1 MTVFNLP
8 DLGEGLPDAEIREWL
23 VNEGD
28 HVNEDQ
34 PIVSME
40 TAKAVVEVPSPF
52 TGKIL
57 TLHGSPGDVVKTGA
71 PLVSF
76 ESDEKV
82 PAEKPKDAGTV
93 VGNIEVGDNVLQES
107 ATGIKPR
114 ASEKS
119 GIKAT
124 PAVRKLA
131 RSLNIDLSTIT
142 GTGPHGSITRQD
154 IESASSAPAQ
164 SAEDFENLHG
174 VERFMGI
181 AMSNAHK
188 EVPPITIVDD
198 ADIQHFTKDDNITLR
213 LIRAVCAACDVE
225 PKLNAHF
232 DGKNMSRKLFDN
244 INLAIAVDTPAG
256 LYAPVIKDA
265 KNKSDTEL
273 REKINQFKEQAKAQE
288 FPPEDLKDATITLSN
303 FGVFVGRYASAMV
316 VPPTVA
322 IIAVGKLRQQV
333 VAVDNQPAVHRML
346 PISLTVDH
354 RAITGGEAAR
364 FLAALIADLQK

>member
-28 HVNEDQ
+28 DVKEDQ

-57 TLHGSPGDVVKTGA
+57 KLHGNPGDVVKTGS

-76 ESDEKV
+76 ESDEKA
-82 PAEKPKDAGTV
+82 PDAGTV
-93 VGNIEVGDNVLQES
+93 VGSIEVGEKVIQES
-107 ATGIKPR
+107 ATGIQPS
-114 ASEKS
+114 AAEKS

-124 PAVRKLA
+124 PVVRKLA
-131 RSLNIDLSTIT
+131 RSLNIDLSAVT
-142 GTGPHGSITRQD
+142 GTGPHGSITKKD
-154 IESASSAPAQ
+154 VENAGGAAPQAV
-164 SAEDFENLHG
+164 EGFENLHG

-181 AMSNAHK
+181 AMASAHK

-198 ADIQHFTKDDNITLR
+198 ADINHFTKDDNITLR
-213 LIRAVCAACDVE
+213 LIRAVSAACKVE

-232 DGKNMSRKLFDN
+232 NGKNMSRKLFDE

-265 KNKSDTEL
+265 GNKSKDAL

-288 FPPEDLKDATITLSN
+288 FPPEDLHDATITLSN
-303 FGVFVGRYASAMV
+303 FGVYVGRYASAMV

-333 VAVDNQPAVHRML
+333 VAVDNEPAVHSIL

-354 RAITGGEAAR
+354 RAITGGESAR
-364 FLAALIADLQK
+364 FLAALIADLEK